1 MACQKT
7 ITWLCQT
14 PSFHRHVSHQG
25 VAMNKKTIIAM
36 ALAAA
41 AAVPASA
48 GPKTVFPTLDGKAP
62 LVIAHRGASGYM
74 PDHTLEGY
82 AQAIELGADFIEPDL
97 VATKDG
103 VLIARHEPNLKD
115 TTDVAK
121 RPEFASRKRKM
132 MVDGNEEEGWFAS
145 DFTLAEI
152 KTLRAIQ
159 PRGDRSKAFDGQF
172 QVPTFEEVLALRE
185 AKSKELGRQIG
196 VYPETKHPTYHQQ
209 LGLALEQPLVALLK
223 QYKLNRKDA
232 PVFIQSFEA
241 ANLKQLRKLTP
252 NKLVYLLDANDVRPD
267 GSIDANVPYDH
278 VVAGDKRTYADMLT
292 PAGLKE
298 IKSFADGIGPWQ
310 PYLISWQ
317 AMTDPKTGKP
327 IDVNGDNVIDQ
338 RDMTLLEANDVVKN
352 AHKLGLLVHP
362 YTFRNESKHLAA
374 NFQDSPLEEYRAY
387 FALGVDGV
395 FTDYT
400 DTAVAAR
407 RLLQK

>member
-1 MACQKT
+1 
-7 ITWLCQT
+7 
-14 PSFHRHVSHQG
+14 
-25 VAMNKKTIIAM
+25 MNKKIIIAM
-36 ALAAA
+36 AVSATLAAPAWA
-41 AAVPASA
+41 ADKP
-48 GPKTVFPTLDGKAP
+48 VFPTLNGKAP

-82 AQAIELGADFIEPDL
+82 AKAIELGADFIEPDL

-121 RPEFASRKRKM
+121 RPEFASRKRTMK
-132 MVDGNEEEGWFAS
+132 VDGNDEEGWFAS

-185 AKSKELGRQIG
+185 AKSKETGRQIG

-209 LGLALEQPLVALLK
+209 LGLGLEKPLVALLQ

-241 ANLKQLRKLTP
+241 ANLKQLRKLTA

-278 VVAGDKRTYADMLT
+278 VVSGDKRTYADMLT

-298 IKSFADGIGPWQ
+298 IKSFADGIGPWK

-317 AMTDPKTGKP
+317 AMVDPKTGKAA
-327 IDVNGDNVIDQ
+327 DVDGDKVVDQ
-338 RDMTLLEANDVVKN
+338 RDMTMMEPSDVVKN

>member
-1 MACQKT
+1 
-7 ITWLCQT
+7 
-14 PSFHRHVSHQG
+14 
-25 VAMNKKTIIAM
+25 MNKKTIIAM
-36 ALAAA
+36 ALATA

-82 AQAIELGADFIEPDL
+82 AKAIELGADFIEPDL

-196 VYPETKHPTYHQQ
+196 VYPETKHPTYHQK

-241 ANLKQLRKLTP
+241 ANLKQLRKLTA

-267 GSIDANVPYDH
+267 GTIDANVPYDH

-298 IKSFADGIGPWQ
+298 IKSFADGIGPWK

-317 AMTDPKTGKP
+317 AMVDPKTGKAA
-327 IDVNGDNVIDQ
+327 DVDGDKVVDQ
-338 RDMTLLEANDVVKN
+338 RDMTLIEPSDVVKTRTPS
-352 AHKLGLLVHP
+352 ATRPSTWRPTSRTARWKSTVPTSSWVWTACSPTTPTPHWLRAACCK
-362 YTFRNESKHLAA
+362 SK
-374 NFQDSPLEEYRAY
+374 
-387 FALGVDGV
+387 
-395 FTDYT
+395 
-400 DTAVAAR
+400 R
-407 RLLQK
+407 RSQ

>member
-1 MACQKT
+1 
-7 ITWLCQT
+7 
-14 PSFHRHVSHQG
+14 
-25 VAMNKKTIIAM
+25 MNKKTIIAM
-36 ALAAA
+36 ALATA

-82 AQAIELGADFIEPDL
+82 AKAIELGADFIEPDL

-196 VYPETKHPTYHQQ
+196 VYPETKHPTYHQK

-241 ANLKQLRKLTP
+241 ANLKQLRKLTA

-267 GSIDANVPYDH
+267 GTIDANVPYDH

-298 IKSFADGIGPWQ
+298 IKSFADGIGPWK

-317 AMTDPKTGKP
+317 AMVDPKTGKAA
-327 IDVNGDNVIDQ
+327 DVDGDKVVDQ
-338 RDMTLLEANDVVKN
+338 RDMTLIEPSDVVKN
-352 AHKLGLLVHP
+352 AHKLGLVVHP

-387 FALGVDGV
+387 FELGVDGV

-400 DTAVAAR
+400 DTALAAR

>member
-1 MACQKT
+1 
-7 ITWLCQT
+7 
-14 PSFHRHVSHQG
+14 
-25 VAMNKKTIIAM
+25 MNKKIIIAM
-36 ALAAA
+36 AVSATLAAPAWA
-41 AAVPASA
+41 AEKS
-48 GPKTVFPTLDGKAP
+48 VFPTLDGKAP

-82 AQAIELGADFIEPDL
+82 AKAIELGADFIEPDL

-121 RPEFASRKRKM
+121 RPEFASRKRTMK
-132 MVDGNEEEGWFAS
+132 VDGNDEEGWFAS

-185 AKSKELGRQIG
+185 AKSKETGRQIG
-196 VYPETKHPTYHQQ
+196 IYPETKHPTYHQQ
-209 LGLALEQPLVALLK
+209 LGLGLEKPLVALLQK
-223 QYKLNRKDA
+223 YKLNRKDA

-241 ANLKQLRKLTP
+241 ANLKQLRKLTA

-267 GSIDANVPYDH
+267 GSIDTLRPYDH
-278 VVAGDKRTYADMLT
+278 VVAGDARTYADMLT

-298 IKSFADGIGPWQ
+298 IRRFADGIGPWK

-317 AMTDPKTGKP
+317 AMTDKAGKAM
-327 IDVNGDNVIDQ
+327 DVNGDKVVDQ
-338 RDMTLLEANDVVKN
+338 RDMTLLEPNSVIRD
-352 AHKLGLLVHP
+352 AHKLGLVVHP
-362 YTFRNESKHLAA
+362 YTFRNEAKHLAA
-374 NFQDSPLEEYRAY
+374 NFMERPAEEYRLF
-387 FALGVDGV
+387 FAAGVDGV
-395 FTDYT
+395 FTDYA
-400 DTAVAAR
+400 DTALATR
-407 RLLQK
+407 RLMQQGQ

>member
-1 MACQKT
+1 
-7 ITWLCQT
+7 
-14 PSFHRHVSHQG
+14 
-25 VAMNKKTIIAM
+25 MNKKTIIAM
-36 ALAAA
+36 ALATA

-82 AQAIELGADFIEPDL
+82 AKAIELGADFIEPDL

-196 VYPETKHPTYHQQ
+196 VYPETKHPTYHQK

-241 ANLKQLRKLTP
+241 ANLKQLRKLTA

-298 IKSFADGIGPWQ
+298 IKSFADGIGPWK

-317 AMTDPKTGKP
+317 AMVDPKTGKAA
-327 IDVNGDNVIDQ
+327 DVDGDKVVDQ
-338 RDMTLLEANDVVKN
+338 RDMTLIEPRDVVKN
-352 AHKLGLLVHP
+352 AHKLGLVVHP

-387 FALGVDGV
+387 FELGVDGV

-400 DTAVAAR
+400 DTALAAR

>member
-1 MACQKT
+1 
-7 ITWLCQT
+7 
-14 PSFHRHVSHQG
+14 
-25 VAMNKKTIIAM
+25 MNKKIIIAM
-36 ALAAA
+36 AVSATLAAPAWA
-41 AAVPASA
+41 AEKS
-48 GPKTVFPTLDGKAP
+48 VFPTLDGKAP

-82 AQAIELGADFIEPDL
+82 AKAIELGADFIEPDL

-121 RPEFASRKRKM
+121 RPEFANRKRTMK
-132 MVDGNEEEGWFAS
+132 VDGNDEEGWFAS

-185 AKSKELGRQIG
+185 AKSKETGRQIG
-196 VYPETKHPTYHQQ
+196 IYPETKHPTYHQQ
-209 LGLALEQPLVALLK
+209 LGLGLEKPLVALLQK
-223 QYKLNRKDA
+223 YKLNRKDA

-241 ANLKQLRKLTP
+241 ANLKQLRKLTA

-267 GSIDANVPYDH
+267 GTIDANTPYDH
-278 VVAGDKRTYADMLT
+278 VVSGDKRTYADMLT
-292 PAGLKE
+292 PASLKE
-298 IKSFADGIGPWQ
+298 IKTFADGIGPWK

-317 AMTDPKTGKP
+317 AMLDPKTGKAA
-327 IDVNGDNVIDQ
+327 DVDGDKVVDQ
-338 RDMTLLEANDVVKN
+338 RDMTMMEPSDVVKN
-352 AHKLGLLVHP
+352 AHKAGLLVHP

-387 FALGVDGV
+387 FELGVDGV

>member
-1 MACQKT
+1 
-7 ITWLCQT
+7 
-14 PSFHRHVSHQG
+14 
-25 VAMNKKTIIAM
+25 MNKKIIIAM
-36 ALAAA
+36 AVSATLAAPA
-41 AAVPASA
+41 WAVQKP
-48 GPKTVFPTLDGKAP
+48 VFPTLDGKAP

-82 AQAIELGADFIEPDL
+82 AKAIELGADFIEPDL

-121 RPEFASRKRKM
+121 RPEFANRKRTMK
-132 MVDGNEEEGWFAS
+132 VDGHEEEGWFAS

-185 AKSKELGRQIG
+185 AKSKETGRQIG
-196 VYPETKHPTYHQQ
+196 IYPETKHPTYHQQ
-209 LGLALEQPLVALLK
+209 LGLGLEKPLVALLQK
-223 QYKLNRKDA
+223 YKLNRKDA

-241 ANLKQLRKLTP
+241 ANLKQLRKLTTS
-252 NKLVYLLDANDVRPD
+252 KLVYLLDANDVRPD
-267 GSIDANVPYDH
+267 GTIDANTPYDH
-278 VVAGDKRTYADMLT
+278 VVSGDKRNYADMLT
-292 PAGLKE
+292 PASLKE
-298 IKSFADGIGPWQ
+298 IKTFADGIGPWK

-317 AMTDPKTGKP
+317 AMVDPKTGKAV
-327 IDVNGDNVIDQ
+327 DVDGDKVVDQ
-338 RDMTLLEANDVVKN
+338 RDMTMMEPSDVVKN
-352 AHKLGLLVHP
+352 AHKAGLLVHP
-362 YTFRNESKHLAA
+362 YTFRNESKHLAV
-374 NFQDSPLEEYRAY
+374 NFQGSPLEEYRAY
-387 FALGVDGV
+387 FELGVDGV

>member
-1 MACQKT
+1 
-7 ITWLCQT
+7 
-14 PSFHRHVSHQG
+14 
-25 VAMNKKTIIAM
+25 MNKKIIIAM
-36 ALAAA
+36 AVSATLAAPAWA
-41 AAVPASA
+41 AEKP
-48 GPKTVFPTLDGKAP
+48 VFPTLNGKAP

-82 AQAIELGADFIEPDL
+82 AKAIELGADFIEPDL

-121 RPEFASRKRKM
+121 RPEFASRKRTMK
-132 MVDGNEEEGWFAS
+132 VDGHDEEGWFAS

-185 AKSKELGRQIG
+185 AKSKETGRQIG

-209 LGLALEQPLVALLK
+209 LGLSLEKPLVALLQK
-223 QYKLNRKDA
+223 YKLNRKDA

-241 ANLKQLRKLTP
+241 ANLKQLRKLTA

-267 GSIDANVPYDH
+267 GTIDANVPYDH
-278 VVAGDKRTYADMLT
+278 VVSGDKRTYADMLT

-298 IKSFADGIGPWQ
+298 IKAFADGIGPWK

-317 AMTDPKTGKP
+317 AMVDPKTGKAA
-327 IDVNGDNVIDQ
+327 DVDGDKVVDQ
-338 RDMTLLEANDVVKN
+338 RDMTLIEPSDVVKN